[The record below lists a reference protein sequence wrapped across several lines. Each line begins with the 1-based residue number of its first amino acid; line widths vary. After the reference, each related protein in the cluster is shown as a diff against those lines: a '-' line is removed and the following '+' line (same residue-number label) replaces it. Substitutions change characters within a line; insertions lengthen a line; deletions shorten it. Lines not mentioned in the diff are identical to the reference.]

1 VEDRPK
7 KVLIVGIA
15 GGHGRLLARRLAR
28 TFEVVG
34 VDRQPMS
41 ARLPEV
47 RFHQV
52 DILKRGF
59 EDAFR
64 TERPDAVIHLGF
76 VRHFRGS
83 ERYDVNVRGTR
94 QLLDHCVSYGVRN
107 VGVLSTSYVYG
118 ALPENPSFI
127 DEEHPLSGS
136 RNYPEIRDRVEVDAL
151 ATGAMWRHPDMSV
164 FVLRPVP
171 TLGYYVDS
179 TMKSYLARSPVPV
192 VMGFNPMMQF
202 IHEEDLT
209 EAIALALEGDLRG
222 VYNVTGPGE
231 VPLRVAIH
239 EAGRRALPLPEPVLR
254 RLTSGLFG
262 LPSGVVDFAKYPFT
276 IAGERFVKETS
287 FRPLFGIR
295 ETLRSI
301 R

>member
-1 VEDRPK
+1 MAEARK

-28 TFEVVG
+28 SFDVVG
-34 VDRQPMS
+34 VDREPLS
-41 ARLPEV
+41 ARLPGV
-47 RFHQV
+47 PFHQV
-52 DILKRGF
+52 DIRKRGF
-59 EDAFR
+59 EDTFR

-76 VRHFRGS
+76 VRHFRGD

-94 QLLDHCVSYGVRN
+94 VLLDHCVRYGVKN

-118 ALPENPSFI
+118 ALAENPSFI

-136 RNYPEIRDRVEVDAL
+136 RNYPEIRDRVEVDSL
-151 ATGAMWRHPDMSV
+151 ATGAMWRHPDMKI

-171 TLGYYVDS
+171 TLGYYVES
-179 TMKSYLARSPVPV
+179 TMKSYLGRSLVPV
-192 VMGFNPMMQF
+192 AMGFNPMMQF

-209 EAIALALEGDLRG
+209 EALALALEGDLRG
-222 VYNVTGPGE
+222 VYNVRGPGE
-231 VPLRVAIH
+231 VPLRVAIR
-239 EAGRRALPLPEPVLR
+239 EAGRRALPLPDALLR
-254 RLTSGLFG
+254 RLTDGLFG
-262 LPSGVVDFAKYPFT
+262 LPPGSVDYVKFPCT
-276 IAGERFVKETS
+276 IAGDLFVERTA

-295 ETLRSI
+295 ETLRSL